1 MRASSTYLFMSSD
14 LTNNKSAA
22 IAYGV
27 ATLVA
32 AGMLLWALDRHAYDY
47 YTMLRV
53 VVCGVSAFGAFL
65 AFKRDGPLWGFG
77 LAALA
82 LLFNPFVIVGLKRQT
97 WAKVDIA
104 AGVFLIASAVATYY
118 AAHKTE
124 EKHDET
130 AE

>member
-1 MRASSTYLFMSSD
+1 MSQNPTKVNLKAASLVYC
-14 LTNNKSAA
+14 LTVLA
-22 IAYGV
+22 
-27 ATLVA
+27 A

-65 AFKRDGPLWGFG
+65 SFKRDSPLWGFG

-82 LLFNPFVIVGLKRQT
+82 LLFNPFVSVGLKRQS

-104 AGVFLIASAVATYY
+104 AAILLLASAVATYY
-118 AAHKTE
+118 AARKAE
-124 EKHDET
+124 GKHDEA